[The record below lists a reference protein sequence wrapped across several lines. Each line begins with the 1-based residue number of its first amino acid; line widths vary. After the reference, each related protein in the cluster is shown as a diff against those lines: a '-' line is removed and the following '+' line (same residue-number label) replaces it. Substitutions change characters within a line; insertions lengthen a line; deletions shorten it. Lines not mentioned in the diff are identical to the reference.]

1 MMNFLEVEGWKD
13 QKNILHGF
21 GTRNSG
27 GDKITRLD
35 WRGKKIVRQGKQ
47 LPLVSLRQVHGDGI
61 IVFRGEEEEADD
73 PWEREGDALITG
85 SPGIAI
91 GVFTADCLPLLLFE
105 PERRIAAVVHAGW
118 RGTAKEVPRKV
129 VEKMAEVF
137 ACAPEKIQ
145 AALGPCIG
153 PCCYE
158 VDGPVEAEF
167 RGGGLPW
174 ESFASG
180 GGPGK
185 WSLDLQEANTQLLIK
200 SGVKK
205 ENIHRLAHCTA
216 CRSDLFFSHRKE
228 KGTRGRHLNFI
239 SLL

>member
-1 MMNFLEVEGWKD
+1 MRKISSTVSELETAAAIKLRGWIGETRKSSVR
-13 QKNILHGF
+13 
-21 GTRNSG
+21 RNSFPSSLCGRFTGMESSCCG
-27 GDKITRLD
+27 G
-35 WRGKKIVRQGKQ
+35 
-47 LPLVSLRQVHGDGI
+47 
-61 IVFRGEEEEADD
+61 GEEEAGD

-105 PERRIAAVVHAGW
+105 PERRVAAVVHAGW
-118 RGTAKEVPRKV
+118 RGTAKEVTRKV

-137 ACAPEKIQ
+137 ACAAEKIQ

-180 GGPGK
+180 RGPGK
-185 WSLDLQEANTQLLIK
+185 WSLDLQEANTHLLIK
-200 SGVKK
+200 SGVKR
-205 ENIHRLAHCTA
+205 ENIRRLAHCTA
-216 CRSDLFFSHRKE
+216 CRSDLFFSYRRE